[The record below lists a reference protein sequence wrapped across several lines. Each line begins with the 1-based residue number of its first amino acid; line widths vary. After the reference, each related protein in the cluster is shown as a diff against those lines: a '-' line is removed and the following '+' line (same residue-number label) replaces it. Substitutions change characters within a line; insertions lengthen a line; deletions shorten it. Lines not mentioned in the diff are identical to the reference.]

1 MPTKSEAWK
10 QANKRYRSE
19 KTSSVQIQLTIED
32 KNEWSAYAEH
42 RGMPLAT
49 LIREAI
55 KQSMQTHGWTY
66 PPSAEKEAE

>member
-1 MPTKSEAWK
+1 MAAKSEAWK

-32 KNEWSAYAEH
+32 KNEWVAYAEH

-49 LIREAI
+49 LIRETM
-55 KQSMQTHGWTY
+55 KQSMQAHGWTY
-66 PPSAEKEAE
+66 TPSAEKAQE